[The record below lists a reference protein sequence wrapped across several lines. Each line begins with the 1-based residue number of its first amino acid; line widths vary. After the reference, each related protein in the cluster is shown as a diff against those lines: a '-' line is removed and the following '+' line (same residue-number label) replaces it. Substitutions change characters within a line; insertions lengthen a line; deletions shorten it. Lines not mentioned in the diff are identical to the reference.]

1 MDITNK
7 IFKEAIDINVVSA
20 IDEDIKNLDKTSVLI
35 SSKFNALAEIKAKER
50 GVLCGIPWVEKTY
63 KKIDPK
69 LKFTWLVEE
78 GGIFKKNQKIC
89 KIHGNF
95 NSLLTGERI
104 ALNFLQT
111 LSGTAT
117 ITRTFVNK
125 IKTTSTILLDTRKTL
140 PGLRIAQKYAV
151 KIGGGMNQRLGL
163 YDEILVKENHI
174 KSIGSFEKTLQ
185 KINSNQKISN
195 YQIEVENIKQ
205 LQLAINLGAKNILLD
220 NFSISSTKKA
230 VETNQD
236 FATLEVSG
244 NININN
250 ILDYAK
256 TGVSRISVGAI
267 TKNIEAIDFSMIID
281 TI

>member
-35 SSKFNALAEIKAKER
+35 SSKFNALAEIKAKEK

-174 KSIGSFEKTLQ
+174 KSIGSLEKTLQ

-244 NININN
+244 NINIKN

>member
-35 SSKFNALAEIKAKER
+35 SSKFNALAEIKAKEK

-78 GGIFKKNQKIC
+78 GDIFKKNQKIC

-111 LSGTAT
+111 LSATAT

-185 KINSNQKISN
+185 KINSSPKISN

-230 VETNQD
+230 VEINQD

>member
-35 SSKFNALAEIKAKER
+35 SSKFNALAEIKAKEK

-69 LKFTWLVEE
+69 LKFTWLVDE

-230 VETNQD
+230 VEINQD

>member
-7 IFKEAIDINVVSA
+7 IFKEAIDMNVVSA

-35 SSKFNALAEIKAKER
+35 SSKFIALAEIKAKEK

-236 FATLEVSG
+236 FATLEDSG

>member
-35 SSKFNALAEIKAKER
+35 SSKFNALAEIKAKEK

-185 KINSNQKISN
+185 KINSSQKISN

-230 VETNQD
+230 VEINQD

>member
-1 MDITNK
+1 MQITNK
-7 IFKEAIDINVVSA
+7 IFKEAIDINVSSA
-20 IDEDIKNLDKTSVLI
+20 INEDIKNSDITSVLT
-35 SSKFNALAEIKAKER
+35 SSKLNALAEIKAKEK

-63 KKIDPK
+63 RKIDPK
-69 LKFTWLVEE
+69 TKFTWLVKE
-78 GGIFKKNQKIC
+78 GDIFKKNQKIC
-89 KIHGNF
+89 KIYGNF
-95 NSLLTGERI
+95 NSLLAGERI

-117 ITRTFVNK
+117 ITKALVSK
-125 IKTTSTILLDTRKTL
+125 IKTTSSILFDTRKTL

-174 KSIGSFEKTLQ
+174 KSNGSIEKTFQ
-185 KINSNQKISN
+185 KINNKQISN
-195 YQIEVENIKQ
+195 YQVEVENLKQ
-205 LQLAINLGAKNILLD
+205 LQLAIKFGAKNILLD
-220 NFSISSTKKA
+220 NFSISSAKKA
-230 VETNQD
+230 VEINQD

>member
-1 MDITNK
+1 MQITNK
-7 IFKEAIDINVVSA
+7 IFKEAIDINVSSA
-20 IDEDIKNLDKTSVLI
+20 IEEDIKNSDKTSVLT
-35 SSKFNALAEIKAKER
+35 SPRLNALAEIKAKEK

-69 LKFTWLVEE
+69 IKFTWLVKE
-78 GGIFKKNQKIC
+78 GDIFKKNQKIC

-95 NSLLTGERI
+95 NSLLAGERI

-117 ITRTFVNK
+117 ITKAFVSK
-125 IKTTSTILLDTRKTL
+125 IKTTSSILLDTRKTL

-174 KSIGSFEKTLQ
+174 KSNGSIEKTFQ
-185 KINSNQKISN
+185 KINSNTQITN
-195 YQIEVENIKQ
+195 YQVEVENLKQ
-205 LQLAINLGAKNILLD
+205 LQLAIKFGAKNILLD
-220 NFSISSTKKA
+220 NFSISSIKKA
-230 VETNQD
+230 VAINNNL
-236 FATLEVSG
+236 ATLEVSG

-256 TGVSRISVGAI
+256 TGVNRISVGAI

>member
-35 SSKFNALAEIKAKER
+35 SSKFIALAEIKAKER

-111 LSGTAT
+111 LSATAT

-195 YQIEVENIKQ
+195 YQIEVENLKQ
-205 LQLAINLGAKNILLD
+205 LQLAIKLGAKNILLD

-230 VETNQD
+230 VEINQD

>member
-1 MDITNK
+1 MHITNK
-7 IFKEAIDINVVSA
+7 ILKEAININVASA
-20 IDEDIKNLDKTSVLI
+20 IAEDIKNLDKTSTLT
-35 SSKFNALAEIKAKER
+35 SSKLNALAEIKAKQR
-50 GVLCGIPWVEKTY
+50 GILCGTPWVEKTY
-63 KKIDPK
+63 RKIDPK
-69 LKFTWLVEE
+69 LKFTWLVKE
-78 GGIFKKNQKIC
+78 GDVFKKNQKIC

-111 LSGTAT
+111 LSATAT

-125 IKTTSTILLDTRKTL
+125 IKTTSIILLDTRKTL

-174 KSIGSFEKTLQ
+174 KSIGSIEKILQ
-185 KINSNQKISN
+185 KINNNQKISN
-195 YQIEVENIKQ
+195 YQVEVEDLKQ

-230 VETNQD
+230 VEINNY

-250 ILDYAK
+250 ILYYAK

-267 TKNIEAIDFSMIID
+267 TKNIEAIDFSMIIER
-281 TI
+281 I

>member
-20 IDEDIKNLDKTSVLI
+20 IDEDIKNLDKTSVII
-35 SSKFNALAEIKAKER
+35 SSKFNALAEIEAKEK

-111 LSGTAT
+111 LSATAT

-185 KINSNQKISN
+185 KINSNPKISN

-230 VETNQD
+230 VEINQD

>member
-7 IFKEAIDINVVSA
+7 IFKEAIDINVVTA

-111 LSGTAT
+111 LSATAT

-185 KINSNQKISN
+185 KINSNPKISN

-230 VETNQD
+230 VEINQD

>member
-35 SSKFNALAEIKAKER
+35 SSKFNALAEIKAKEK

-185 KINSNQKISN
+185 KINSNPKILN
-195 YQIEVENIKQ
+195 YQIEVENLKQ
-205 LQLAINLGAKNILLD
+205 LQLAIKLGAKNILLD

-230 VETNQD
+230 VEINQD

-244 NININN
+244 NINITN

>member
-35 SSKFNALAEIKAKER
+35 SSKFNALAEIKAKEK

-185 KINSNQKISN
+185 KINSNPKISN
-195 YQIEVENIKQ
+195 YQIEVENLKQ
-205 LQLAINLGAKNILLD
+205 LQLAIKMGAKNILLD

-230 VETNQD
+230 VEINQD

-244 NININN
+244 NINITN

>member
-1 MDITNK
+1 MQITNK
-7 IFKEAIDINVVSA
+7 IFKEAIDINVSSA
-20 IDEDIKNLDKTSVLI
+20 INEDIKNSDITSVLT
-35 SSKFNALAEIKAKER
+35 SSKLNALAEIKAKEK

-63 KKIDPK
+63 RKIDPK
-69 LKFTWLVEE
+69 TKFTWLVKE
-78 GGIFKKNQKIC
+78 GDIFKKNQKIC
-89 KIHGNF
+89 KIYGNF
-95 NSLLTGERI
+95 NSLLAGERI

-117 ITRTFVNK
+117 ITKAFVSK
-125 IKTTSTILLDTRKTL
+125 IKTTSSILFDTRKTL

-174 KSIGSFEKTLQ
+174 KSIVSFEKTLQ
-185 KINSNQKISN
+185 KINNNPKILN
-195 YQIEVENIKQ
+195 YQIEVENLKQ
-205 LQLAINLGAKNILLD
+205 LQLAIKLGAKNILLD
-220 NFSISSTKKA
+220 NFSISSIKKA
-230 VETNQD
+230 VAINNNL
-236 FATLEVSG
+236 ATLEVSG
-244 NININN
+244 NINIHN

-256 TGVSRISVGAI
+256 TGVNRISVGAI

>member
-35 SSKFNALAEIKAKER
+35 SSKFNALAEIKAKEK

-117 ITRTFVNK
+117 ITKTFIKK

-185 KINSNQKISN
+185 KINNNPKILN
-195 YQIEVENIKQ
+195 YQIEVENLKQ
-205 LQLAINLGAKNILLD
+205 LQLAIKLGAKNILLD

-230 VETNQD
+230 VEINQD

>member
-111 LSGTAT
+111 LSATAT

-125 IKTTSTILLDTRKTL
+125 IKITSTILLDTRKTL

-195 YQIEVENIKQ
+195 YQIEVENLKQ
-205 LQLAINLGAKNILLD
+205 LQLAIKLGAKNILLD

-230 VETNQD
+230 VEINQD

>member
-111 LSGTAT
+111 LSATAT

-185 KINSNQKISN
+185 KINNNPKILN
-195 YQIEVENIKQ
+195 YQIEVENLKQ
-205 LQLAINLGAKNILLD
+205 LQLAIKLGAKNILLD
-220 NFSISSTKKA
+220 NFSISSTRKA
-230 VETNQD
+230 VEINQD
-236 FATLEVSG
+236 FSTLEVSG
-244 NININN
+244 NINFNN

-281 TI
+281 AI

>member
-1 MDITNK
+1 MQITNK
-7 IFKEAIDINVVSA
+7 IFKEAIDINVSSA
-20 IDEDIKNLDKTSVLI
+20 INEDIKNSDITSVLT
-35 SSKFNALAEIKAKER
+35 SSKLNALAEIKAKEK

-63 KKIDPK
+63 RKIDPK
-69 LKFTWLVEE
+69 TKFTWLVKE
-78 GGIFKKNQKIC
+78 GDIFKKNQKIC
-89 KIHGNF
+89 KIYGNF
-95 NSLLTGERI
+95 NSLLAGERI

-117 ITRTFVNK
+117 ITKAFVSK
-125 IKTTSTILLDTRKTL
+125 IKTTSSILFDTRKTL

-174 KSIGSFEKTLQ
+174 KSNGSIEKTFQ
-185 KINSNQKISN
+185 KINNKQISN
-195 YQIEVENIKQ
+195 YQVEVENLKQ
-205 LQLAINLGAKNILLD
+205 LQLAIKFGAKNILLD
-220 NFSISSTKKA
+220 NFSISSIRKA
-230 VETNQD
+230 VAINNNL
-236 FATLEVSG
+236 ASLEVSG
-244 NININN
+244 NINIRN

-256 TGVSRISVGAI
+256 TGVNRISVGAI

>member
-7 IFKEAIDINVVSA
+7 ILKEAIDINVVSA

-35 SSKFNALAEIKAKER
+35 SSKFNALAEIKAKEK

-111 LSGTAT
+111 LSATAT

-163 YDEILVKENHI
+163 YDEILIKENHI
-174 KSIGSFEKTLQ
+174 KSVGSIEKILQ
-185 KINSNQKISN
+185 KMNTNQKISN
-195 YQIEVENIKQ
+195 YQVEVENLKQ
-205 LQLAINLGAKNILLD
+205 LQLAIKLGAKNILLD

-230 VETNQD
+230 VEINQD

-250 ILDYAK
+250 IYDYAK

-267 TKNIEAIDFSMIID
+267 TKNIEAIDFSMIIER
-281 TI
+281 I

>member
-35 SSKFNALAEIKAKER
+35 SSKFNALAEIKAKEK

-205 LQLAINLGAKNILLD
+205 LQLAINLDAKNILLD

-230 VETNQD
+230 VEINQD

>member
-1 MDITNK
+1 MNITNK
-7 IFKEAIDINVVSA
+7 ILKEAININVASA
-20 IDEDIKNLDKTSVLI
+20 IDEDIKSLDKTSAITSLKLNAI
-35 SSKFNALAEIKAKER
+35 SEVKAK
-50 GVLCGIPWVEKTY
+50 GKGILCGRPWFEKTY

-69 LKFTWLVEE
+69 IKFTWLVEE
-78 GGIFKKNQKIC
+78 GDSFKKNQTIC
-89 KIHGNF
+89 KIHGKC
-95 NSLLTGERI
+95 NSILIGERI
-104 ALNFLQT
+104 ALNFIQT

-117 ITRTFVNK
+117 ITKTFVNK
-125 IKTTSTILLDTRKTL
+125 IKGTSTILLDTRKTL

-174 KSIGSFEKTLQ
+174 KSIGNIEKTLQ
-185 KINSNQKISN
+185 KINSNPKISN
-195 YQIEVENIKQ
+195 YQVEVENLKQ
-205 LQLAINLGAKNILLD
+205 LKLAIKLGAKSILLD
-220 NFSISSTKKA
+220 NFSISSAKKA
-230 VETNQD
+230 VAINHN

-256 TGVSRISVGAI
+256 TGVPRISVGAI

-281 TI
+281 VF

>member
-7 IFKEAIDINVVSA
+7 IFKEAIDMNVVSA
-20 IDEDIKNLDKTSVLI
+20 IDEDIKNSDKTSVLI
-35 SSKFNALAEIKAKER
+35 SSKFNALAEIKAKEK

-174 KSIGSFEKTLQ
+174 KSIGSLEKTLQ

-230 VETNQD
+230 VEINQD

>member
-20 IDEDIKNLDKTSVLI
+20 IEEDIKNLDKTSVLI

-185 KINSNQKISN
+185 KINNNPKILN
-195 YQIEVENIKQ
+195 YQIEVENLKQ
-205 LQLAINLGAKNILLD
+205 LQLAIKLGAKNILLD

-230 VETNQD
+230 VEINQD

>member
-35 SSKFNALAEIKAKER
+35 SSKFNALAEIKAKEK

-195 YQIEVENIKQ
+195 YQIEVENIKH
-205 LQLAINLGAKNILLD
+205 LQLDIKLGAKNILLD
-220 NFSISSTKKA
+220 NFSISSTNKA
-230 VETNQD
+230 VEINRN

>member
-35 SSKFNALAEIKAKER
+35 SSKFNALAEIKAKEK

-111 LSGTAT
+111 LSATAT
-117 ITRTFVNK
+117 ITRNFVNK

-185 KINSNQKISN
+185 KINNNPKILN
-195 YQIEVENIKQ
+195 YQIEVENLKQ
-205 LQLAINLGAKNILLD
+205 LQLAIKLGAKNILLD

-230 VETNQD
+230 VEINQD

-256 TGVSRISVGAI
+256 TGVCKISVGAI
-267 TKNIEAIDFSMIID
+267 TKNIEAIDFSMIIER
-281 TI
+281 I

>member
-35 SSKFNALAEIKAKER
+35 SSKFNALAEIKAKEK

-125 IKTTSTILLDTRKTL
+125 IKITSTILLDTRKTL

-230 VETNQD
+230 VEINQD

>member
-35 SSKFNALAEIKAKER
+35 SSKFNALAEIKAKEK

-111 LSGTAT
+111 LSATAT

-185 KINSNQKISN
+185 KINNNPKILN

-205 LQLAINLGAKNILLD
+205 LQLAIKLGAKNILLD

-230 VETNQD
+230 VEINQD

>member
-35 SSKFNALAEIKAKER
+35 SSKFNALAEIKAKEK

-111 LSGTAT
+111 LSATAT

-230 VETNQD
+230 VEINQD

-267 TKNIEAIDFSMIID
+267 TKNIEAIDFSMIIER
-281 TI
+281 I

>member
-7 IFKEAIDINVVSA
+7 IFKEAIDINVSSA
-20 IDEDIKNLDKTSVLI
+20 IAEDIKNLDKTSVLT
-35 SSKFNALAEIKAKER
+35 SSKLNALAEIKAKER

-111 LSGTAT
+111 LSATAT

-185 KINSNQKISN
+185 KINNNPKILN
-195 YQIEVENIKQ
+195 YQIEVENLKQ
-205 LQLAINLGAKNILLD
+205 LQLAIKLGAKNILLD

-230 VETNQD
+230 VEINQD

>member
-1 MDITNK
+1 MHITNK
-7 IFKEAIDINVVSA
+7 ILKEAIDINVVSA
-20 IDEDIKNLDKTSVLI
+20 IAEDIKNLDKTSVLI

-78 GGIFKKNQKIC
+78 GAIFKKNQKIC

-117 ITRTFVNK
+117 TTQTFVNK

-151 KIGGGMNQRLGL
+151 KVGGGMNQRLGL

-185 KINSNQKISN
+185 KINGNQKISD
-195 YQIEVENIKQ
+195 YQIEVENLKQ
-205 LQLAINLGAKNILLD
+205 LQLAIKLGAKNILLD

-230 VETNQD
+230 VEINQD

-267 TKNIEAIDFSMIID
+267 TKNIEAIDFSMIIER
-281 TI
+281 I

>member
-35 SSKFNALAEIKAKER
+35 SSKFNALAEIKAKEK

-111 LSGTAT
+111 LSATAT

-230 VETNQD
+230 VEINQD

>member
-63 KKIDPK
+63 KKINPK

-230 VETNQD
+230 VEINQD

>member
-185 KINSNQKISN
+185 KINSNPKISN
-195 YQIEVENIKQ
+195 YQIEVENLKQ
-205 LQLAINLGAKNILLD
+205 LQLAIKLGAKNILLD

-230 VETNQD
+230 VEINQD

>member
-7 IFKEAIDINVVSA
+7 IFKEAIDMNVVSA

-35 SSKFNALAEIKAKER
+35 SSKFIALAEIKAKER

-230 VETNQD
+230 VEINQD